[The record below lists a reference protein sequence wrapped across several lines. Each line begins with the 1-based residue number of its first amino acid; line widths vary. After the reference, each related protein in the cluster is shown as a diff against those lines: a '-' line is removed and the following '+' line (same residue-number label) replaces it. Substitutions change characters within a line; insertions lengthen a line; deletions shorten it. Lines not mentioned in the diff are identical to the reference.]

1 MNTVAESVIIRDP
14 HEGGASTAQI
24 MADSD
29 IFPVYHQPDWE
40 PLKRIL
46 SHVFGT
52 AASDASS
59 AFWFVGFVRGPEAV
73 GELRLYEHSVTHRQ
87 LILDRKGKA
96 WRWDD
101 TLAGFVHADEE
112 AALIEALV

>member
-1 MNTVAESVIIRDP
+1 
-14 HEGGASTAQI
+14 

-46 SHVFGT
+46 AQVFGT

-59 AFWFVGFVRGPEAV
+59 AFWFVGFVKGPELV

-87 LILDRKGKA
+87 LVLDRKGGA
-96 WRWDD
+96 WQWDEI
-101 TLAGFVHADEE
+101 TGAYSRVEDET
-112 AALIEALV
+112 ALIEVLV